1 MCVWVGVCSVCS
13 LFCLVQL
20 VCAMFFVWESAYTV
34 THMQCLPL
42 YAGQNPQDVG
52 DGGTGHRSG
61 GIVR

>member
-1 MCVWVGVCSVCS
+1 MLC
-13 LFCLVQL
+13 
-20 VCAMFFVWESAYTV
+20 FFVWESAYTV